1 MDVLAKLKEVN
12 EAIYKTKSYK
22 CRNDLL
28 KYRRKLE
35 TLYFKGITQRN
46 REAVDK

>member
-1 MDVLAKLKEVN
+1 MDILAKLKEAN

-22 CRNDLL
+22 CRTDLL

-35 TLYFKGITQRN
+35 TLYFKELDRG
-46 REAVDK
+46 EEVKKC